1 MLILLNSFRQ
11 VQYLSILEGSLADL
25 IGASTLK
32 RLGAYGELDIS
43 EQSGYITSYL
53 IITTAKAEDRNP
65 FRSLK
70 LDPNILG
77 KAGYTLT

>member
-53 IITTAKAEDRNP
+53 IITTAKEDVLIPVEIKRLSGN
-65 FRSLK
+65 R
-70 LDPNILG
+70 
-77 KAGYTLT
+77 